1 MNGSAKWGG
10 GCPMSYGR
18 GEHGGGMPALPAPVA
33 CVALMIGVM
42 IGMMIGRKK
51 AMMHGPG
58 MGMMMH
64 GPGMGM
70 QPGGGGDWMMMR
82 KKMMGGMGMHH
93 HHHGYGMPECKC
105 AEGGPAPS
113 EGEQDTAGEA

>member
-10 GCPMSYGR
+10 GCPTSYGH
-18 GEHGGGMPALPAPVA
+18 GEQHGGMPLIPAPVA
-33 CVALMIGVM
+33 CVAMLFGVM
-42 IGMMIGRKK
+42 IGIMIGRKRS
-51 AMMHGPG
+51 MMHGQG

-64 GPGMGM
+64 GPGMGVER
-70 QPGGGGDWMMMR
+70 GGGDWMMR

-105 AEGGPAPS
+105 AEGAPTVA
-113 EGEQDTAGEA
+113 EGDQPTTEE